1 MQADVAAH
9 IRATQNIQDIS
20 DEEIAAGSDDQVS
33 TDESIGD
40 DEMEARKATLKDGE
54 KVFVKRM
61 TRKSKNKKKTAAKKA
76 KSKNNK
82 IQTTTTQ
89 NKTQD

>member
-1 MQADVAAH
+1 MQADVTAQ
-9 IRATQNIQDIS
+9 IRPTQNIQDIS
-20 DEEIAAGSDDQVS
+20 DEDIAAGSDDQVS
-33 TDESIGD
+33 TNESVGD
-40 DEMEARKATLKDGE
+40 DEMEARKASLKDGE

-61 TRKSKNKKKTAAKKA
+61 TRQSKRLAAAKKA

-82 IQTTTTQ
+82 TQTTTTQ